1 MKPDSN
7 PRARPASTPLIGNGS
22 HYAIAYMDEDRG
34 VVDGSKTYEVH
45 LPPDVPDTD
54 SWSVTL
60 HDNETRSTLQ
70 IEKQLESN

>member
-1 MKPDSN
+1 
-7 PRARPASTPLIGNGS
+7 
-22 HYAIAYMDEDRG
+22 MDEDRG

-45 LPPDVPDTD
+45 LAPDVPDTD

-60 HDNETRSTLQ
+60 YDNETRSTLQ